1 LFFLNQ
7 NKIHNYSDEELMKMI
22 LKGHKLAFE
31 LLYER
36 YFDKLVW
43 FANGIIQDKFVAE
56 DVVQEVFIK
65 IIETPDR
72 FDLDRK
78 FSTWVYTL
86 TSNLSKNKLRDEQ
99 LKQSKLNSIIQYN
112 NQASKQHHNLDV
124 RITEMKLEELF
135 QNLSEKEK
143 SLFTLR
149 FEQQLSIKEIAST
162 MQIPEGSVKS
172 GLYYLLQKYDHL
184 LKHFTHEY

>member
-1 LFFLNQ
+1 MFFLNQ

-112 NQASKQHHNLDV
+112 NQASKEHHNLDV

>member
-1 LFFLNQ
+1 MFFLNR
-7 NKIHNYSDEELMKMI
+7 NKIHNHSDEELMKMI

-65 IIETPDR
+65 IIETPER

-99 LKQSKLNSIIQYN
+99 LKQSKLNSIIQQT
-112 NQASKQHHNLDV
+112 NQSSKQHHNLDV

-149 FEQQLSIKEIAST
+149 FEQQLSIKEIAAT

-172 GLYYLLQKYDHL
+172 GLYYLFQKYDHL

>member
-1 LFFLNQ
+1 MFFLNR
-7 NKIHNYSDEELMKMI
+7 NKIHNHSDEELMKMI
-22 LKGHKLAFE
+22 LKGHKLAFGF
-31 LLYER
+31 LYER

-65 IIETPDR
+65 IIETPER

-99 LKQSKLNSIIQYN
+99 LKQRKLNSIIQYT
-112 NQASKQHHNLDV
+112 NQASKLHHNLDV

>member
-112 NQASKQHHNLDV
+112 NQASKEHHNLDV

>member
-1 LFFLNQ
+1 MFFLNQ

-43 FANGIIQDKFVAE
+43 FANGIIQDKCVAE

-65 IIETPDR
+65 IIETPER

-78 FSTWVYTL
+78 FSTWIYTL

>member
-1 LFFLNQ
+1 
-7 NKIHNYSDEELMKMI
+7 MKMI

-31 LLYER
+31 LLYEH

-65 IIETPDR
+65 IIETPER

-99 LKQSKLNSIIQYN
+99 LKQSRLSSIIQYT

-149 FEQQLSIKEIAST
+149 FEQQLSIKEIASVISAEIT
-162 MQIPEGSVKS
+162 P
-172 GLYYLLQKYDHL
+172 
-184 LKHFTHEY
+184 

>member
-1 LFFLNQ
+1 MFFLNR
-7 NKIHNYSDEELMKMI
+7 NKIHNHSDEELMKMI

-43 FANGIIQDKFVAE
+43 FANGILQDKFVAE

-65 IIETPDR
+65 IIETPER

-99 LKQSKLNSIIQYN
+99 LKQSKLNSIIQQT
-112 NQASKQHHNLDV
+112 NQSSKQHHNLDV
-124 RITEMKLEELF
+124 RITEIKLEELF

-149 FEQQLSIKEIAST
+149 FEQQLSIKEIAAT

-184 LKHFTHEY
+184 LKHFTYEY

>member
-1 LFFLNQ
+1 MFFLNR
-7 NKIHNYSDEELMKMI
+7 NKIYNHSDEELMKMI

-65 IIETPDR
+65 IIETPER

-99 LKQSKLNSIIQYN
+99 LKQSKLNSIIQQT
-112 NQASKQHHNLDV
+112 NQSSKQHHNLDV

>member
-1 LFFLNQ
+1 LFFLNR
-7 NKIHNYSDEELMKMI
+7 NKIHNHSDEELMKMI
-22 LKGHKLAFE
+22 LKGHKLAFGF
-31 LLYER
+31 LYER

-65 IIETPDR
+65 IIETPER

-99 LKQSKLNSIIQYN
+99 LKQRKLNSIIQYT
-112 NQASKQHHNLDV
+112 NQASKLHHNLDV

>member
-1 LFFLNQ
+1 MFFLNQ